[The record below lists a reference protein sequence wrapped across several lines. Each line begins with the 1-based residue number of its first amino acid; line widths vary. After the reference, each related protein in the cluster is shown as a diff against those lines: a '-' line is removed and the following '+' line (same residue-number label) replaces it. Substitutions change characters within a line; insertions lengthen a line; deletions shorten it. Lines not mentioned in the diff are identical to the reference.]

1 MHLDCLL
8 RLNLANQSRIEF
20 FRNRIEIKLAKAKE
34 RKMILE
40 GRLNMPSSNRKR
52 KYEKPVLLHHFKNGY
67 FCDGLGHIPVEVADA
82 GCTKLSALKLGCL
95 RLMRKPNFWTRKVL
109 ERVQYNVSANNRKR
123 TFGPVSCFESGPKVH
138 IRTIWKWTGTAFWV
152 AIMKKEIEP
161 FSQNLWSRAKLQFW
175 STFKLFECALF
186 LIQKLDFRVKI
197 IATLFQAIS
206 SRRIGTTK
214 EMDEKRRKGFMGRCY
229 AM

>member
-40 GRLNMPSSNRKR
+40 GRLNMPSSNRKL
-52 KYEKPVLLHHFKNGY
+52 KYEKPVLLHHFKNGS
-67 FCDGLGHIPVEVADA
+67 FCDGLGHVPVEVADA

-95 RLMRKPNFWTRKVL
+95 RFITLFMINF
-109 ERVQYNVSANNRKR
+109 
-123 TFGPVSCFESGPKVH
+123 
-138 IRTIWKWTGTAFWV
+138 
-152 AIMKKEIEP
+152 
-161 FSQNLWSRAKLQFW
+161 
-175 STFKLFECALF
+175 
-186 LIQKLDFRVKI
+186 QKLID
-197 IATLFQAIS
+197 TLFQAIS
-206 SRRIGTTK
+206 SRGIRTTK
-214 EMDEKRRKGFMGRCY
+214 EMVEKRRKRFMGRCY

>member
-40 GRLNMPSSNRKR
+40 GRLNMPLDENGNMKNRKR

-95 RLMRKPNFWTRKVL
+95 RLMIYRYQNSSA
-109 ERVQYNVSANNRKR
+109 EEVQFLDQKSA
-123 TFGPVSCFESGPKVH
+123 
-138 IRTIWKWTGTAFWV
+138 
-152 AIMKKEIEP
+152 
-161 FSQNLWSRAKLQFW
+161 
-175 STFKLFECALF
+175 
-186 LIQKLDFRVKI
+186 
-197 IATLFQAIS
+197 
-206 SRRIGTTK
+206 
-214 EMDEKRRKGFMGRCY
+214 
-229 AM
+229 

>member
-40 GRLNMPSSNRKR
+40 GRLNMRPNRKR

-95 RLMRKPNFWTRKVL
+95 RLMTRLLTLSKF
-109 ERVQYNVSANNRKR
+109 KCGIGPI
-123 TFGPVSCFESGPKVH
+123 FGPDKFL
-138 IRTIWKWTGTAFWV
+138 
-152 AIMKKEIEP
+152 KE
-161 FSQNLWSRAKLQFW
+161 FSI
-175 STFKLFECALF
+175 TC
-186 LIQKLDFRVKI
+186 
-197 IATLFQAIS
+197 
-206 SRRIGTTK
+206 
-214 EMDEKRRKGFMGRCY
+214 
-229 AM
+229 

>member
-82 GCTKLSALKLGCL
+82 GCTKLSALKQGCL
-95 RLMRKPNFWTRKVL
+95 RLMTLSFFYRKILNFKCGEGSLSTPYFKPFL
-109 ERVQYNVSANNRKR
+109 P
-123 TFGPVSCFESGPKVH
+123 GESEPPK
-138 IRTIWKWTGTAFWV
+138 KWTKKEEKDLWEGVTQCKTKDVMTAV
-152 AIMKKEIEP
+152 RKEVDREPDPGKKVELMKKKLGR
-161 FSQNLWSRAKLQFW
+161 FSRGQF
-175 STFKLFECALF
+175 
-186 LIQKLDFRVKI
+186 
-197 IATLFQAIS
+197 
-206 SRRIGTTK
+206 
-214 EMDEKRRKGFMGRCY
+214 
-229 AM
+229 

>member
-40 GRLNMPSSNRKR
+40 GRLNMPLSNRKR

-95 RLMRKPNFWTRKVL
+95 RLMIRLLSLSKFKCEKV
-109 ERVQYNVSANNRKR
+109 
-123 TFGPVSCFESGPKVH
+123 
-138 IRTIWKWTGTAFWV
+138 
-152 AIMKKEIEP
+152 
-161 FSQNLWSRAKLQFW
+161 QF
-175 STFKLFECALF
+175 LD
-186 LIQKLDFRVKI
+186 QKN
-197 IATLFQAIS
+197 A
-206 SRRIGTTK
+206 
-214 EMDEKRRKGFMGRCY
+214 
-229 AM
+229 

>member
-40 GRLNMPSSNRKR
+40 GRLNKPSSNRKR

-95 RLMRKPNFWTRKVL
+95 RLMTRLLTLSKF
-109 ERVQYNVSANNRKR
+109 KCGIGPI
-123 TFGPVSCFESGPKVH
+123 FGPDKFL
-138 IRTIWKWTGTAFWV
+138 
-152 AIMKKEIEP
+152 KE
-161 FSQNLWSRAKLQFW
+161 FSI
-175 STFKLFECALF
+175 TC
-186 LIQKLDFRVKI
+186 
-197 IATLFQAIS
+197 
-206 SRRIGTTK
+206 
-214 EMDEKRRKGFMGRCY
+214 
-229 AM
+229 